1 MRIGDV
7 LPGAI
12 VKLSDG
18 TFGAVLA
25 RFGMQSGVGVDRW
38 GEPAALPPVD
48 EEVEL
53 VDALVRYPRIEERE
67 GGASLRPAS
76 PSLHFRTSTLRQ
88 LSRRGSQMRSRDK
101 LIVTLAIAFG
111 LVVLS
116 AGVAVGAG
124 VTGGDESTALVSEE
138 PNDDDSGSDE
148 KQDDDDG
155 SAGNDDADKSLT
167 GEAATKAS
175 DAALAAT
182 GGGTVLAV
190 ESDDGNAG
198 YEVEIRKDDGSEV
211 EVELDKGFKVVQRA
225 DD

>member
-1 MRIGDV
+1 
-7 LPGAI
+7 
-12 VKLSDG
+12 
-18 TFGAVLA
+18 
-25 RFGMQSGVGVDRW
+25 
-38 GEPAALPPVD
+38 
-48 EEVEL
+48 
-53 VDALVRYPRIEERE
+53 
-67 GGASLRPAS
+67 
-76 PSLHFRTSTLRQ
+76 
-88 LSRRGSQMRSRDK
+88 MRSRDK

-124 VTGGDESTALVSEE
+124 VTIGDETTALVSEE
-138 PNDDDSGSDE
+138 PKDDDSGSGE
-148 KQDDDDG
+148 KQDDDGSDG
-155 SAGNDDADKSLT
+155 KDESDESLT

-198 YEVEIRKDDGSEV
+198 YEVEIRKTDGSET
-211 EVELDKGFKVVQRA
+211 EVELDKSFKVVQREV